1 MFGMLSGY
9 KCYTKLDMKSGYHQ
23 IRIRIGDEWKIA
35 FKTKEGLYEW
45 MVMPFGLS
53 NAPSTF
59 MWLTNQVLKLFIRK
73 FIVVYFD
80 DILIYSKT
88 KIAHYNHVHEVLKVL
103 LANKLYVNIKKCNF
117 FIDRLLFL
125 GYVVSVEGIHVD
137 EEKVCT
143 IQEWCGRH

>member
-1 MFGMLSGY
+1 MCMDSRAINKITVRYRLLILRLDDMFDMLSGSKY
-9 KCYTKLDMKSGYHQ
+9 HTKLDLKSGYHQ
-23 IRIRIGDEWKIA
+23 IRIRTGDEWKTT
-35 FKTKEGLYEW
+35 FKIKDGLYEW

-88 KIAHYNHVHEVLKVL
+88 KIAHYNNVREVLKVL
-103 LANKLYVNIKKCNF
+103 LANKLYVN
-117 FIDRLLFL
+117 L
-125 GYVVSVEGIHVD
+125 
-137 EEKVCT
+137 
-143 IQEWCGRH
+143 